1 MVKEAEVDKMD
12 EYDADL
18 SLQMKNWAAECQ
30 PPAGM
35 RMRLLRNASTG
46 HHLLANL
53 LDLPI
58 PRPLSLQISRSF
70 TREMNS
76 AQQIQ
81 TAVWY
86 FQLTSLRIVY

>member
-1 MVKEAEVDKMD
+1 MVKEEDMMD
-12 EYDADL
+12 LNDADL
-18 SLQMKNWAAECQ
+18 SLQLKNWAAECQ

-35 RMRLLRNASTG
+35 RRRLLKNASIG
-46 HHLLANL
+46 HHAFVNL

-58 PRPLSLQISRSF
+58 PRPFSLQVSRSF

-76 AQQIQ
+76 VQQIQ

-86 FQLTSLRIVY
+86 FQLTSLQVVY